1 MDELIQRII
10 DIENKAQSVVK
21 EARNDREHLEETIK
35 KTISDMKED
44 FEKRAN
50 DKCESIKSF
59 EDSEA
64 KEKIEAIDAEKK
76 ASISKLEE
84 IYKDKC
90 DKWVD
95 EIVDEI
101 INA

>member
-1 MDELIQRII
+1 
-10 DIENKAQSVVK
+10 
-21 EARNDREHLEETIK
+21 
-35 KTISDMKED
+35 MKED

-64 KEKIEAIDAEKK
+64 KEKIEAIEAEKK